1 MFAVDK
7 VLRSSDQDCWEAK
20 WKAEDSEIRIDGY
33 NVILIENSGE
43 SKALRNKIDDL

>member
-1 MFAVDK
+1 MVAADK
-7 VLRSSDQDCWEAK
+7 VLKSSDQDDWDAK

-43 SKALRNKIDDL
+43 PKALRN